1 MSLRG
6 CWSTQGTAEWG
17 QRPRWPP
24 PRATWARHLGSSVS
38 NGAPGDSVNPQ
49 GLGPPTHKTGAQR
62 VLPVGKGRE
71 GRGKGAQESA
81 LSPQFGAKAGGT
93 TARLSL
99 SPPAIRA
106 WMSLP
111 VWLRRS
117 CGRRA
122 TGGAEGARPQPW
134 SAGPLGKPTP
144 PPQPHPSTQLPPAP
158 SPGSASVTEGTGPPS

>member
-1 MSLRG
+1 MSRRG

-17 QRPRWPP
+17 QRPRWLP
-24 PRATWARHLGSSVS
+24 PRATRARCLGSSVS
-38 NGAPGDSVNPQ
+38 SGAPGDSVNPQ
-49 GLGPPTHKTGAQR
+49 GLGPPIHKMGAQL
-62 VLPVGKGRE
+62 VLPVGRGRG
-71 GRGKGAQESA
+71 GRGKVAQESA
-81 LSPQFGAKAGGT
+81 LSPQYGAKAGGT

-99 SPPAIRA
+99 SLRTIRA

-134 SAGPLGKPTP
+134 SAGPLGKPSA
-144 PPQPHPSTQLPPAP
+144 PPQPHPSTQLLPAA
-158 SPGSASVTEGTGPPS
+158 SPGSASTTEGTGPPS